1 MGTSAESDEAR
12 EGTPRLAGGYDPTSL
27 SLSPEEGFVL
37 SRIDGSTPWSLLREI
52 SGLPPEQVDRCLERL
67 LGEGVLEMDGARPAA
82 APVELECVAP
92 EASPSEQDLDPGL
105 DLDLDVQRR
114 VLEFESRLDE
124 SYHEILGVEPNAERR
139 EIKRAY
145 FRLSREF
152 HPDRYFRREI
162 GPFARRFERIFR
174 KLLEA
179 HEMLSDPMAR
189 AEMEKS
195 LSQGA
200 GSEPQP
206 ARPTEQRVGP
216 EEAQRRLKQISAQA
230 KVVIARRRKA
240 KHYFE
245 TGMAAFRAERWLEAA
260 ASVRLAIAFD
270 PANDAYRESF
280 AEVQQR
286 AHEERAKQLV
296 REGEGALEVRD
307 YARAFHAFEE
317 AVHFRPHDA
326 ELYSRAARIAW
337 LSGDDLRKA
346 KDLARVACELEPDR
360 AAFRR
365 TLGQIYDAA
374 GLEANARRELKRALE
389 LDPSDDEA
397 RAAWTGLG
405 RG

>member
-1 MGTSAESDEAR
+1 MGISAESDEAR
-12 EGTPRLAGGYDPTSL
+12 EGTPRLATGYDPTSL

-52 SGLPPEQVDRCLERL
+52 SGLPPERVDRCLERW

-82 APVELECVAP
+82 RIEPERAAP
-92 EASPSEQDLDPGL
+92 EASRSEEDLDPGL
-105 DLDLDVQRR
+105 ELDLDVQRR

-124 SYHEILGVEPNAERR
+124 SYHEILGVEPSAEPR

-162 GPFARRFERIFR
+162 GPFARRLERIFR

-195 LSQGA
+195 LAQGA
-200 GSEPQP
+200 ARELQP
-206 ARPTEQRVGP
+206 ARSAEPRVAP

-230 KVVIARRRKA
+230 KVVMARRLKA

-245 TGMAAFRAERWLEAA
+245 TGMAAFRAARWLEAA

-270 PANDAYRESF
+270 PANGAYRESF
-280 AEVQQR
+280 GEVQQR

-296 REGEGALEVRD
+296 REGEAALEVRD
-307 YARAFHAFEE
+307 YARAFHAFED

-346 KDLARVACELEPDR
+346 KDLARTACELEPDR
-360 AAFRR
+360 AAYRR

-397 RAAWTGLG
+397 RSAWASLG

>member
-1 MGTSAESDEAR
+1 MGISAESDEAR
-12 EGTPRLAGGYDPTSL
+12 EGTPRLATGYDPTSL
-27 SLSPEEGFVL
+27 SLSPEEGFLL
-37 SRIDGSTPWSLLREI
+37 SRIDGSTPWSVLREI
-52 SGLPPEQVDRCLERL
+52 SGLPPERVDRCLERW
-67 LGEGVLEMDGARPAA
+67 LGEGILEMDGARPAA
-82 APVELECVAP
+82 ASVACAAP
-92 EASPSEQDLDPGL
+92 EVSSPSEGDLDPGL
-105 DLDLDVQRR
+105 ELDLDVQRR

-124 SYHEILGVEPNAERR
+124 SYYEILGVGPSAEPR

-152 HPDRYFRREI
+152 HPDRYFRRET
-162 GPFARRFERIFR
+162 GHFGRRLERIFR

-195 LSQGA
+195 LAQGA
-200 GSEPQP
+200 GSAPQP
-206 ARPTEQRVGP
+206 ARSTEARVGP
-216 EEAQRRLKQISAQA
+216 VEAQRRLKQVSAQA
-230 KVVIARRRKA
+230 KVVMARRQKA

-260 ASVRLAIAFD
+260 ASVRLGIAFD

-296 REGEGALEVRD
+296 REGDAALEVRD
-307 YARAFHAFEE
+307 YGRAFQAFED

-326 ELYSRAARIAW
+326 ELYLRAARIAW

-360 AAFRR
+360 GAYRR

-389 LDPSDDEA
+389 LDPSDEEA
-397 RAAWTGLG
+397 RSAWAGLG
-405 RG
+405 RGQ

>member
-12 EGTPRLAGGYDPTSL
+12 DGTPRLAAGYDPTSL
-27 SLSPEEGFVL
+27 SLSPEEGFLL

-52 SGLPPEQVDRCLERL
+52 SGLPPERVDRCLERW
-67 LGEGVLEMDGARPAA
+67 LGRGVLEMDGVQPLA
-82 APVELECVAP
+82 APAELERATP
-92 EASPSEQDLDPGL
+92 EASSSEEKLDPGL
-105 DLDLDVQRR
+105 ELDLDVQRR
-114 VLEFESRLDE
+114 VLEFESRLGE
-124 SYHEILGVEPNAERR
+124 SYYEILGVEPNAEPR

-152 HPDRYFRREI
+152 HPDRYFRRET
-162 GPFARRFERIFR
+162 GPFGRRLERIFR

-195 LSQGA
+195 LAQGA
-200 GSEPQP
+200 GPEPQP
-206 ARPTEQRVGP
+206 ARSTELRVGP
-216 EEAQRRLKQISAQA
+216 AEAQRRLKEVSAQA
-230 KVVIARRRKA
+230 KVVRARRQKA

-245 TGMAAFRAERWLEAA
+245 TGMAAFHAERWLEAA

-296 REGEGALEVRD
+296 REGEAALEVRD
-307 YARAFHAFEE
+307 YGRAFHAFED

-326 ELYSRAARIAW
+326 DLYSRAARLAW
-337 LSGDDLRKA
+337 VSGGDLRKA
-346 KDLARVACELEPDR
+346 KDFALVACELEPDR
-360 AAFRR
+360 AAYRR

-374 GLEANARRELKRALE
+374 GLAANARRELKRALE

-397 RAAWTGLG
+397 RSAWASLG